1 MNKMRKLQLGIVLLL
16 LVAAIASPLFV
27 QGANMDIARK
37 VNEYEGQH
45 LTGEELTRKVNEYE
59 GQHLKVNEYEGQ
71 HLKVNEYEGQ
81 HL

>member
-27 QGANMDIARK
+27 QGTNMDVARK

-45 LTGEELTRKVNEYE
+45 LTRKVNEYE